1 MLASQ
6 TLLHAPD
13 AGPARQAVADG
24 YAAMDA
30 VFSAILG
37 SFAVK
42 RPYSHEVKLNK
53 VRQACLDILDIES
66 KPFDPAASGVGV
78 GAAWDEIEAEQA
90 RGSTFGLPDVF
101 LPKLGHEPIF
111 LELKLGKSKSVRGAE
126 KLAYRVRPDQRATT
140 RRLLR
145 CGVCT
150 GLLVGRQG
158 TSELY
163 VLRPTVEAMSGT
175 INLSK
180 MLQFGSATRI
190 YKIDHVYLISFLK
203 G

>member
-53 VRQACLDILDIES
+53 VRQACLDILDIETIRS
-66 KPFDPAASGVGV
+66 S
-78 GAAWDEIEAEQA
+78 
-90 RGSTFGLPDVF
+90 
-101 LPKLGHEPIF
+101 
-111 LELKLGKSKSVRGAE
+111 
-126 KLAYRVRPDQRATT
+126 RVRSG
-140 RRLLR
+140 RR
-145 CGVCT
+145 
-150 GLLVGRQG
+150 VG
-158 TSELY
+158 
-163 VLRPTVEAMSGT
+163 
-175 INLSK
+175 
-180 MLQFGSATRI
+180 
-190 YKIDHVYLISFLK
+190 
-203 G
+203 